1 MNTFYAII
9 YAFIRPDIDEK
20 ISIGLLCMSN
30 DKLFLKKSNKKIII
44 AKSLVPKHLA
54 LALENELQSITKR
67 VSAEKID
74 DSIFNERYF
83 NYLHNYK
90 NNIIGFSIANH
101 FDIEINENIFDK
113 LYCKYVSENDSD
125 TIFIRERKQNST
137 NLYGS
142 TNS

>member
-1 MNTFYAII
+1 M
-9 YAFIRPDIDEK
+9 
-20 ISIGLLCMSN
+20 
-30 DKLFLKKSNKKIII
+30 
-44 AKSLVPKHLA
+44 A

-101 FDIEINENIFDK
+101 FDIEINENVFDK
-113 LYCKYVSENDSD
+113 LYCKYISENDSD